1 MAETTQLTRH
11 IESYV
16 DSSSPTHQAASLNA
30 IASLVNTDALTL
42 EALIR
47 ELEMY
52 LTTTDN
58 VVRARGILLL
68 AEVMTHIESKP
79 LNSATIHSLVGFF
92 KDRLADWRA
101 VRGALVGCLALIRRK
116 SVVGMVT
123 DSDAT
128 TIAQSFLQYMQVQS
142 LGQHYDRK
150 LCFELLDCLL
160 ERYFDAVTTLGED
173 LIYGICEAIDA
184 EKDPDCLK
192 LAFHIVESLAQ
203 LNPDSSGLL
212 ASFAKDV
219 FDILEPYFPIHF
231 TRWRYSCAKRPVNIS
246 DGVNPR
252 RTVVWE
258 PIIRKFEAKLNKWN
272 HRNISMAGRT
282 TLINA
287 VLTALPLFY
296 MSFFRIPSAVIKRLT
311 AIQRRFL
318 WGGNSEGKKI
328 AWISWQQVC
337 APKEKGGLGI
347 KDIKVS
353 SQKFQTVA
361 SMGIFGENGWEWNF
375 SWRRHLFD
383 SELGEATAF
392 IDQTSALS
400 PVADLKDDWTA
411 LSFAWRLLWDRLPS
425 KDNLIS
431 RQIVLQNV
439 LCPFCQSQVE
449 SASHLFF
456 TCYKVMPLWW
466 EFNSW
471 VKEDRVLH
479 SKPMDNFLQHCSLAG
494 SRNSNRRRKI
504 WWIAAT
510 RSIWSLRNDMV
521 FNNQSFDISK
531 LMDRTIY
538 LTWSWL
544 RGWEKD
550 FTSAF
555 SSTPLFEPFVI
566 PLLLEKLSSSLH
578 SAKID
583 SLKYLRVCSSKYGAG
598 RIAKYAG
605 AIWSSLKDTLS
616 TYLGE
621 PDFSFTIA
629 PVDGIGFPEN
639 EFVLEAL
646 SLLQQLIVQNSSL
659 LVSLIID
666 DEDVNSI
673 FSTIAS
679 YETYDAI
686 PVQEKKKL
694 HAIGRCRELIVGSD
708 EPALQYVFEHETCC
722 TMLHRFSTPL
732 FNAFG
737 SVLAVSADRCPLDPD
752 TYIGVKGL
760 QILAM
765 FGSDV
770 FPIQK
775 SVFENILKKFMSI
788 IVEDFNKTI
797 LWEAALKAL
806 YQVGSFVQKFHESEK
821 AMSYRNLVVEKIVE
835 ILSLDDITLPFSLE
849 LEALSNIGMTGMKNM
864 LTILQGLGRAVFS
877 NLSKVHV
884 HRNLRSS
891 DIAVQLLECYSCQLL
906 PWIHENG
913 GSEDFVMQFVVDI
926 WSQAGNC
933 MDFSTLFEEKGLL
946 DAIMKAMKLSVG
958 SCAVESQNL
967 IIQKAYCVLSS
978 HTNFQQLKEVERLP
992 LTPGNYNISL
1002 RDEGLISLFASVVI
1016 AVFPKTYIPNKR
1028 VLMHLFII
1036 TLLRGGVVP
1045 VAQAL
1050 GSILNKLVSTSNSAE
1065 NSSDLTLEEA
1075 LDVIFNTKISFS
1087 STDNGRSNGNEMV
1100 LTDICLGIANDR
1112 MLQINAICGLS
1123 WIGKGLLLSGHEKI
1137 KDIIMIFLECLIS
1150 GTKSASPLIKDS
1162 LENTEEHIQDLL
1174 VMKCAADAFH
1184 VLMSDSEVCL
1194 NRKFHAMIRP
1204 LYKQR
1209 FSSSVMPILQQIIT
1223 KSHSSLSRSFLYR
1236 AFAHILSD
1244 TPMVAILSEAKKL
1257 IPVLLD
1263 CLSMLTEDIQD
1274 KDMLY
1279 GLLLVLSGILTEKNG
1294 QEAAI
1299 ENAHIIINC
1308 LIKLV
1313 DYPHKMLVRE
1323 TAIQCLVALS
1333 ELPHARIYPMR
1344 TQVLRAISKCLDDSK
1359 RAVRHEAVKCRQT
1372 CDSFTE
1378 RKI

>member
-160 ERYFDAVTTLGED
+160 ERYFDAVTTL
-173 LIYGICEAIDA
+173 
-184 EKDPDCLK
+184 
-192 LAFHIVESLAQ
+192 
-203 LNPDSSGLL
+203 
-212 ASFAKDV
+212 
-219 FDILEPYFPIHF
+219 
-231 TRWRYSCAKRPVNIS
+231 
-246 DGVNPR
+246 
-252 RTVVWE
+252 
-258 PIIRKFEAKLNKWN
+258 
-272 HRNISMAGRT
+272 
-282 TLINA
+282 
-287 VLTALPLFY
+287 
-296 MSFFRIPSAVIKRLT
+296 
-311 AIQRRFL
+311 
-318 WGGNSEGKKI
+318 
-328 AWISWQQVC
+328 
-337 APKEKGGLGI
+337 
-347 KDIKVS
+347 
-353 SQKFQTVA
+353 
-361 SMGIFGENGWEWNF
+361 
-375 SWRRHLFD
+375 
-383 SELGEATAF
+383 
-392 IDQTSALS
+392 
-400 PVADLKDDWTA
+400 
-411 LSFAWRLLWDRLPS
+411 
-425 KDNLIS
+425 
-431 RQIVLQNV
+431 
-439 LCPFCQSQVE
+439 
-449 SASHLFF
+449 
-456 TCYKVMPLWW
+456 
-466 EFNSW
+466 
-471 VKEDRVLH
+471 
-479 SKPMDNFLQHCSLAG
+479 
-494 SRNSNRRRKI
+494 
-504 WWIAAT
+504 
-510 RSIWSLRNDMV
+510 
-521 FNNQSFDISK
+521 
-531 LMDRTIY
+531 
-538 LTWSWL
+538 
-544 RGWEKD
+544 
-550 FTSAF
+550 SAF

-694 HAIGRCRELIVGSD
+694 HAIGRILNITAKTTISSCNAVFESLFSRLMDNLGFSVRFPNSDIPPSQRVKFGFLYVCIELLAGCRELIVGSD

-1123 WIGKGLLLSGHEKI
+1123 WIGKG
-1137 KDIIMIFLECLIS
+1137 
-1150 GTKSASPLIKDS
+1150 TKSASPLIKDS

>member
-16 DSSSPTHQAASLNA
+16 DSSSTPAQQASSLNA
-30 IASLVNTDALTL
+30 VASLVNTDALPL
-42 EALIR
+42 EALVR

-68 AEVMTHIESKP
+68 AEVMTRIESKP

-101 VRGALVGCLALIRRK
+101 VQGALVGCLALIRRK

-142 LGQHYDRK
+142 LGQYDRK

-160 ERYFDAVTTLGED
+160 ERYFDAVTTL
-173 LIYGICEAIDA
+173 
-184 EKDPDCLK
+184 
-192 LAFHIVESLAQ
+192 
-203 LNPDSSGLL
+203 
-212 ASFAKDV
+212 
-219 FDILEPYFPIHF
+219 
-231 TRWRYSCAKRPVNIS
+231 
-246 DGVNPR
+246 
-252 RTVVWE
+252 
-258 PIIRKFEAKLNKWN
+258 
-272 HRNISMAGRT
+272 
-282 TLINA
+282 
-287 VLTALPLFY
+287 
-296 MSFFRIPSAVIKRLT
+296 
-311 AIQRRFL
+311 
-318 WGGNSEGKKI
+318 
-328 AWISWQQVC
+328 
-337 APKEKGGLGI
+337 
-347 KDIKVS
+347 
-353 SQKFQTVA
+353 
-361 SMGIFGENGWEWNF
+361 
-375 SWRRHLFD
+375 
-383 SELGEATAF
+383 
-392 IDQTSALS
+392 
-400 PVADLKDDWTA
+400 
-411 LSFAWRLLWDRLPS
+411 
-425 KDNLIS
+425 
-431 RQIVLQNV
+431 
-439 LCPFCQSQVE
+439 
-449 SASHLFF
+449 
-456 TCYKVMPLWW
+456 
-466 EFNSW
+466 
-471 VKEDRVLH
+471 
-479 SKPMDNFLQHCSLAG
+479 
-494 SRNSNRRRKI
+494 
-504 WWIAAT
+504 
-510 RSIWSLRNDMV
+510 
-521 FNNQSFDISK
+521 
-531 LMDRTIY
+531 
-538 LTWSWL
+538 
-544 RGWEKD
+544 
-550 FTSAF
+550 SAF

-583 SLKYLRVCSSKYGAG
+583 SLKYLRVCSSKYGAE

-639 EFVLEAL
+639 EFVIEAL
-646 SLLQQLIVQNSSL
+646 SLLQQLIAQNSSL

-666 DEDVNSI
+666 DEDVNTI
-673 FSTIAS
+673 FSTITS

-694 HAIGRCRELIVGSD
+694 HAIGRILYITSKTTISSCNAMFESLFTRMMDNLGFSVRFPNGDISPSQRLKFGFLYLCIELLAGCRELIVGSE

-722 TMLHRFSTPL
+722 TMLHSFSTPL

-737 SVLAVSADRCPLDPD
+737 SVLAVSADRGPLDPD
-752 TYIGVKGL
+752 TYVGVKGL

-765 FGSDV
+765 FHSDV

-775 SVFENILKKFMSI
+775 SIFENILKKFMSI
-788 IVEDFNKTI
+788 IIEDFNKTI

-806 YQVGSFVQKFHESEK
+806 HHVGSFFQKFCESEK

-835 ILSLDDITLPFSLE
+835 ILSLDDITLSFSLKV
-849 LEALSNIGMTGMKNM
+849 EALLNIGKTGMKNM
-864 LTILQGLGRAVFS
+864 LTILQGLGRAVFA
-877 NLSKVHV
+877 NLSKV

-891 DIAVQLLECYSCQLL
+891 EIAVQLLECYSCQLL

-913 GSEDFVMQFVVDI
+913 GSEDFVMQFAVDI

-933 MDFSTLFEEKGLL
+933 MDLSTPFEGKGLL
-946 DAIMKAMKLSVG
+946 DAMMKAMRLSVG
-958 SCAVESQNL
+958 SCSVESQNL
-967 IIQKAYCVLSS
+967 IIRKAYSVLSS
-978 HTNFQQLKEVERLP
+978 HTNFQLKEVERLP
-992 LTPGNYNISL
+992 LTPGKYDISL
-1002 RDEGLISLFASVVI
+1002 RDEGIISLFASVVI
-1016 AVFPKTYIPNKR
+1016 AVCPKTYIPNIR
-1028 VLMHLFII
+1028 VLVHLFII
-1036 TLLRGGVVP
+1036 TLLRGVVP

-1050 GSILNKLVSTSNSAE
+1050 GSILNKLVSTSSTAE

-1075 LDVIFNTKISFS
+1075 LDAIFNTKISFS
-1087 STDNGRSNGNEMV
+1087 STDMLQRCNGTSNGNEMV
-1100 LTDICLGIANDR
+1100 FTDICLGIANDR

-1123 WIGKGLLLSGHEKI
+1123 WMGKGLLLRGHEKI
-1137 KDIIMIFLECLIS
+1137 KDITMIFMECLIS

-1162 LENTEEHIQDLL
+1162 LENTEEQIQDLL
-1174 VMKCAADAFH
+1174 VIKCATDAFH

-1194 NRKFHAMIRP
+1194 NRKFHATIRP

-1209 FSSSVMPILQQIIT
+1209 FFSSVMPILQQIIT

-1236 AFAHILSD
+1236 AFAHIMSD
-1244 TPMVAILSEAKKL
+1244 TPMVAIVSEAKKL

-1263 CLSMLTEDIQD
+1263 CLSMLTEIQD

-1279 GLLLVLSGILTEKNG
+1279 GLLLVLSGILMEKNG
-1294 QEAAI
+1294 QEAVV

-1313 DYPHKMLVRE
+1313 GYPHKMLVRE

-1372 CDSFTE
+1372 WSNVFVILQQFCVEEKEVT
-1378 RKI
+1378 

>member
-16 DSSSPTHQAASLNA
+16 DSSSTPAQQASSLNA
-30 IASLVNTDALTL
+30 VASLVNTDALPL
-42 EALIR
+42 EALVR

-68 AEVMTHIESKP
+68 AEVMTRIESKP

-101 VRGALVGCLALIRRK
+101 VQGALVGCLALIRRK

-142 LGQHYDRK
+142 LGQYDRK

-192 LAFHIVESLAQ
+192 LAFHIVASLAQ
-203 LNPDSSGLL
+203 LNPDSSSLL
-212 ASFAKDV
+212 ASYAKDV

-231 TRWRYSCAKRPVNIS
+231 T
-246 DGVNPR
+246 
-252 RTVVWE
+252 
-258 PIIRKFEAKLNKWN
+258 
-272 HRNISMAGRT
+272 H
-282 TLINA
+282 
-287 VLTALPLFY
+287 
-296 MSFFRIPSAVIKRLT
+296 PSSGDTHV
-311 AIQRRFL
+311 QRDDL
-318 WGGNSEGKKI
+318 S
-328 AWISWQQVC
+328 
-337 APKEKGGLGI
+337 
-347 KDIKVS
+347 
-353 SQKFQTVA
+353 
-361 SMGIFGENGWEWNF
+361 
-375 SWRRHLFD
+375 
-383 SELGEATAF
+383 
-392 IDQTSALS
+392 TS
-400 PVADLKDDWTA
+400 
-411 LSFAWRLLWDRLPS
+411 
-425 KDNLIS
+425 
-431 RQIVLQNV
+431 
-439 LCPFCQSQVE
+439 
-449 SASHLFF
+449 
-456 TCYKVMPLWW
+456 
-466 EFNSW
+466 
-471 VKEDRVLH
+471 
-479 SKPMDNFLQHCSLAG
+479 
-494 SRNSNRRRKI
+494 
-504 WWIAAT
+504 
-510 RSIWSLRNDMV
+510 
-521 FNNQSFDISK
+521 
-531 LMDRTIY
+531 LM
-538 LTWSWL
+538 
-544 RGWEKD
+544 
-550 FTSAF
+550 SAF

-583 SLKYLRVCSSKYGAG
+583 SLKYLRVCSSKYGAE

-639 EFVLEAL
+639 EFVIEAL
-646 SLLQQLIVQNSSL
+646 SLLQQLIAQNSSL

-666 DEDVNSI
+666 DEDVNTI
-673 FSTIAS
+673 FSTITS

-694 HAIGRCRELIVGSD
+694 HAIGRCRELIVGSE

-722 TMLHRFSTPL
+722 TMLHSFSTPL
-732 FNAFG
+732 FNAFC
-737 SVLAVSADRCPLDPD
+737 SVLAVSADRGPLDPD

-765 FGSDV
+765 FHSDV

-775 SVFENILKKFMSI
+775 SIFENILKKFMSI
-788 IVEDFNKTI
+788 IIEDFNKTI

-806 YQVGSFVQKFHESEK
+806 HHVGSFFQKFCESEK

-835 ILSLDDITLPFSLE
+835 ILSLDDITLSFSLKV
-849 LEALSNIGMTGMKNM
+849 EALLNIGKTGMKNM
-864 LTILQGLGRAVFS
+864 LTILQGLGRAVFA
-877 NLSKVHV
+877 NLSKV

-891 DIAVQLLECYSCQLL
+891 EIAVQLLECYSCQLL

-913 GSEDFVMQFVVDI
+913 GSEDFVMQFAVDI

-933 MDFSTLFEEKGLL
+933 MDLSTPFEGKGLL
-946 DAIMKAMKLSVG
+946 DAMMKAMRLSVG
-958 SCAVESQNL
+958 SCSVESQNL
-967 IIQKAYCVLSS
+967 IIRKAYSVLSS
-978 HTNFQQLKEVERLP
+978 HTNFQLKEVERLP
-992 LTPGNYNISL
+992 LTPGKYDISL
-1002 RDEGLISLFASVVI
+1002 RDEGIISLFASVVI
-1016 AVFPKTYIPNKR
+1016 AVCPKTYIPNIR
-1028 VLMHLFII
+1028 VLVHLFII
-1036 TLLRGGVVP
+1036 TLLRGVVP

-1050 GSILNKLVSTSNSAE
+1050 GSILNKLVSTSSTAE

-1075 LDVIFNTKISFS
+1075 LDAIFNTKISFS
-1087 STDNGRSNGNEMV
+1087 STDMLQRCNGTSNGNEMV
-1100 LTDICLGIANDR
+1100 FTDICLGIANDR

-1123 WIGKGLLLSGHEKI
+1123 WMGKGLLLRGHEKI
-1137 KDIIMIFLECLIS
+1137 KDITMIFMECLIS

-1162 LENTEEHIQDLL
+1162 LENTEEQIQDLL
-1174 VMKCAADAFH
+1174 VIKCATDAFH

-1194 NRKFHAMIRP
+1194 NRKFHATIRP

-1209 FSSSVMPILQQIIT
+1209 FFSSVMPILQQIIT

-1236 AFAHILSD
+1236 AFAHIMSD
-1244 TPMVAILSEAKKL
+1244 TPMVAIVSEAKKL

-1263 CLSMLTEDIQD
+1263 CLSMLTEIQD

-1279 GLLLVLSGILTEKNG
+1279 GLLLVLSGILMEKNG
-1294 QEAAI
+1294 QEAVV

-1313 DYPHKMLVRE
+1313 GYPHKMLVRE

-1372 CDSFTE
+1372 WASM
-1378 RKI
+1378 

>member
-16 DSSSPTHQAASLNA
+16 DSSSTPAQQASSLNA
-30 IASLVNTDALTL
+30 VASLVNTDALPL
-42 EALIR
+42 EALVR

-68 AEVMTHIESKP
+68 AEVMTRIESKP

-101 VRGALVGCLALIRRK
+101 VQGALVGCLALIRRK

-142 LGQHYDRK
+142 LGQYDRK

-192 LAFHIVESLAQ
+192 LAFHIVASLAQ
-203 LNPDSSGLL
+203 LNPDSSSLL
-212 ASFAKDV
+212 ASYAKDV

-231 TRWRYSCAKRPVNIS
+231 T
-246 DGVNPR
+246 
-252 RTVVWE
+252 
-258 PIIRKFEAKLNKWN
+258 
-272 HRNISMAGRT
+272 H
-282 TLINA
+282 
-287 VLTALPLFY
+287 
-296 MSFFRIPSAVIKRLT
+296 PSSGDTHV
-311 AIQRRFL
+311 QRDDL
-318 WGGNSEGKKI
+318 S
-328 AWISWQQVC
+328 
-337 APKEKGGLGI
+337 
-347 KDIKVS
+347 
-353 SQKFQTVA
+353 
-361 SMGIFGENGWEWNF
+361 
-375 SWRRHLFD
+375 
-383 SELGEATAF
+383 
-392 IDQTSALS
+392 TS
-400 PVADLKDDWTA
+400 
-411 LSFAWRLLWDRLPS
+411 
-425 KDNLIS
+425 
-431 RQIVLQNV
+431 
-439 LCPFCQSQVE
+439 
-449 SASHLFF
+449 
-456 TCYKVMPLWW
+456 
-466 EFNSW
+466 
-471 VKEDRVLH
+471 
-479 SKPMDNFLQHCSLAG
+479 
-494 SRNSNRRRKI
+494 
-504 WWIAAT
+504 
-510 RSIWSLRNDMV
+510 
-521 FNNQSFDISK
+521 
-531 LMDRTIY
+531 LM
-538 LTWSWL
+538 
-544 RGWEKD
+544 
-550 FTSAF
+550 SAF

-583 SLKYLRVCSSKYGAG
+583 SLKYLRVCSSKYGAE

-639 EFVLEAL
+639 EFVIEAL
-646 SLLQQLIVQNSSL
+646 SLLQQLIAQNSSL

-666 DEDVNSI
+666 DEDVNTI
-673 FSTIAS
+673 FSTITS

-694 HAIGRCRELIVGSD
+694 HAIGRCRELIVGSE

-722 TMLHRFSTPL
+722 TMLHSFSTPL
-732 FNAFG
+732 FNAFC
-737 SVLAVSADRCPLDPD
+737 SVLAVSADRGPLDPD

-765 FGSDV
+765 FHSDV

-775 SVFENILKKFMSI
+775 SIFENILKKFMSI
-788 IVEDFNKTI
+788 IIEDFNKTI

-806 YQVGSFVQKFHESEK
+806 HHVGSFFQKFCESEK

-835 ILSLDDITLPFSLE
+835 ILSLDDITLSFSLKV
-849 LEALSNIGMTGMKNM
+849 EALLNIGKTGMKNM
-864 LTILQGLGRAVFS
+864 LTILQG
-877 NLSKVHV
+877 
-884 HRNLRSS
+884 
-891 DIAVQLLECYSCQLL
+891 
-906 PWIHENG
+906 IHENG
-913 GSEDFVMQFVVDI
+913 GSEDFVMQFAVDI

-933 MDFSTLFEEKGLL
+933 MDLSTPFEGKGLL
-946 DAIMKAMKLSVG
+946 DAMMKAMRLSVG
-958 SCAVESQNL
+958 SCSVESQNL
-967 IIQKAYCVLSS
+967 IIRKAYSVLSS
-978 HTNFQQLKEVERLP
+978 HTNFQLKEVERLP
-992 LTPGNYNISL
+992 LTPGKYDISL
-1002 RDEGLISLFASVVI
+1002 RDEGIISLFASVVI
-1016 AVFPKTYIPNKR
+1016 AVCPKTYIPNIR
-1028 VLMHLFII
+1028 VLVHLFII
-1036 TLLRGGVVP
+1036 TLLRGVVP

-1050 GSILNKLVSTSNSAE
+1050 GSILNKLVSTSSTAE

-1075 LDVIFNTKISFS
+1075 LDAIFNTKISFS
-1087 STDNGRSNGNEMV
+1087 STDMLQRCNGTSNGNEMV
-1100 LTDICLGIANDR
+1100 FTDICLGIANDR

-1123 WIGKGLLLSGHEKI
+1123 WMGKGLLLRGHEKI
-1137 KDIIMIFLECLIS
+1137 KDITMIFMECLIS

-1162 LENTEEHIQDLL
+1162 LENTEEQIQDLL
-1174 VMKCAADAFH
+1174 VIKCATDAFH

-1194 NRKFHAMIRP
+1194 NRKFHATIRP

-1209 FSSSVMPILQQIIT
+1209 FFSSVMPILQQIIT

-1236 AFAHILSD
+1236 AFAHIMSD
-1244 TPMVAILSEAKKL
+1244 TPMVAIVSEAKKL

-1263 CLSMLTEDIQD
+1263 CLSMLTEIQD

-1279 GLLLVLSGILTEKNG
+1279 GLLLVLSGILMEKNG
-1294 QEAAI
+1294 QEAVV

-1313 DYPHKMLVRE
+1313 GYPHKMLVRE

-1372 CDSFTE
+1372 WASM
-1378 RKI
+1378 

>member
-16 DSSSPTHQAASLNA
+16 DSSSTPAQQASSLNA
-30 IASLVNTDALTL
+30 VASLVNTDALPL
-42 EALIR
+42 EALVR

-68 AEVMTHIESKP
+68 AEVMTRIESKP

-101 VRGALVGCLALIRRK
+101 VQGALVGCLALIRRK

-142 LGQHYDRK
+142 LGQYDRK

-192 LAFHIVESLAQ
+192 LAFHIVASLAQ
-203 LNPDSSGLL
+203 LNPDSSSLL
-212 ASFAKDV
+212 ASYAKDV

-231 TRWRYSCAKRPVNIS
+231 THITRLGQITLVFI
-246 DGVNPR
+246 
-252 RTVVWE
+252 VV
-258 PIIRKFEAKLNKWN
+258 
-272 HRNISMAGRT
+272 
-282 TLINA
+282 
-287 VLTALPLFY
+287 LF
-296 MSFFRIPSAVIKRLT
+296 
-311 AIQRRFL
+311 
-318 WGGNSEGKKI
+318 
-328 AWISWQQVC
+328 
-337 APKEKGGLGI
+337 
-347 KDIKVS
+347 
-353 SQKFQTVA
+353 
-361 SMGIFGENGWEWNF
+361 
-375 SWRRHLFD
+375 
-383 SELGEATAF
+383 
-392 IDQTSALS
+392 
-400 PVADLKDDWTA
+400 
-411 LSFAWRLLWDRLPS
+411 
-425 KDNLIS
+425 
-431 RQIVLQNV
+431 
-439 LCPFCQSQVE
+439 
-449 SASHLFF
+449 
-456 TCYKVMPLWW
+456 
-466 EFNSW
+466 
-471 VKEDRVLH
+471 
-479 SKPMDNFLQHCSLAG
+479 
-494 SRNSNRRRKI
+494 
-504 WWIAAT
+504 
-510 RSIWSLRNDMV
+510 
-521 FNNQSFDISK
+521 
-531 LMDRTIY
+531 
-538 LTWSWL
+538 
-544 RGWEKD
+544 
-550 FTSAF
+550 
-555 SSTPLFEPFVI
+555 
-566 PLLLEKLSSSLH
+566 
-578 SAKID
+578 
-583 SLKYLRVCSSKYGAG
+583 RVCSSKYGAE

-639 EFVLEAL
+639 EFVIEAL
-646 SLLQQLIVQNSSL
+646 SLLQQLIAQNSSL

-666 DEDVNSI
+666 DEDVNTI
-673 FSTIAS
+673 FSTITS

-694 HAIGRCRELIVGSD
+694 HAIGRILYITSKTTISSCNAMFESLFTRMMDNLGFSVRFPNGDISPSQRLKFGFLYLCIELLAGCRELIVGSE

-722 TMLHRFSTPL
+722 TMLHSFSTPL

-737 SVLAVSADRCPLDPD
+737 SVLAVSADRGPLDPD
-752 TYIGVKGL
+752 TYVGVKGL

-765 FGSDV
+765 FHSDV

-775 SVFENILKKFMSI
+775 SIFENILKKFMSI
-788 IVEDFNKTI
+788 IIEDFNKTI

-806 YQVGSFVQKFHESEK
+806 HHVGSFFQKFCESEK

-835 ILSLDDITLPFSLE
+835 ILSLDDITLSFSLKV
-849 LEALSNIGMTGMKNM
+849 EALLNIGKTGMKNM
-864 LTILQGLGRAVFS
+864 LTILQGLGRAVFA
-877 NLSKVHV
+877 NLSKV

-891 DIAVQLLECYSCQLL
+891 EIAVQLLECYSCQLL

-913 GSEDFVMQFVVDI
+913 GSEDFVMQFAVDI

-933 MDFSTLFEEKGLL
+933 MDLSTPFEGKGLL
-946 DAIMKAMKLSVG
+946 DAMMKAMRLSVG
-958 SCAVESQNL
+958 SCSVESQNL
-967 IIQKAYCVLSS
+967 IIRKAYSVLSS
-978 HTNFQQLKEVERLP
+978 HTNFQLKEVERLP
-992 LTPGNYNISL
+992 LTPGKYDISL
-1002 RDEGLISLFASVVI
+1002 RDEGIISLFASVVI
-1016 AVFPKTYIPNKR
+1016 AVCPKTYIPNIR
-1028 VLMHLFII
+1028 VLVHLFII
-1036 TLLRGGVVP
+1036 TLLRGVVP

-1050 GSILNKLVSTSNSAE
+1050 GSILNKLVSTSSTAE

-1075 LDVIFNTKISFS
+1075 LDAIFNTKISFS
-1087 STDNGRSNGNEMV
+1087 STDMLQRCNGTSNGNEMV
-1100 LTDICLGIANDR
+1100 FTDICLGIANDR

-1123 WIGKGLLLSGHEKI
+1123 WMGKGLLLRGHEKI
-1137 KDIIMIFLECLIS
+1137 KDITMIFMECLIS

-1162 LENTEEHIQDLL
+1162 LENTEEQIQDLL
-1174 VMKCAADAFH
+1174 VIKCATDAFH

-1194 NRKFHAMIRP
+1194 NRKFHATIRP

-1209 FSSSVMPILQQIIT
+1209 FFSSVMPILQQIIT

-1236 AFAHILSD
+1236 AFAHIMSD
-1244 TPMVAILSEAKKL
+1244 TPMVAIVSEAKKL

-1263 CLSMLTEDIQD
+1263 CLSMLTEIQD

-1279 GLLLVLSGILTEKNG
+1279 GLLLVLSGILMEKNG
-1294 QEAAI
+1294 QEAVV

-1313 DYPHKMLVRE
+1313 GYPHKMLVRE

-1372 CDSFTE
+1372 WSNVFVILQQFCVEEKEVT
-1378 RKI
+1378 

>member
-864 LTILQGLGRAVFS
+864 LTILQG
-877 NLSKVHV
+877 
-884 HRNLRSS
+884 
-891 DIAVQLLECYSCQLL
+891 
-906 PWIHENG
+906 IHENG

>member
-16 DSSSPTHQAASLNA
+16 DSSSTPAQQASSLNA
-30 IASLVNTDALTL
+30 VASLVNTDALPL
-42 EALIR
+42 EALVR

-68 AEVMTHIESKP
+68 AEVMTRIESKP

-101 VRGALVGCLALIRRK
+101 VQGALVGCLALIRRK

-142 LGQHYDRK
+142 LGQYDRK

-192 LAFHIVESLAQ
+192 LAFHIVASLAQ
-203 LNPDSSGLL
+203 LNPDSSSLL
-212 ASFAKDV
+212 ASYAKDV

-231 TRWRYSCAKRPVNIS
+231 T
-246 DGVNPR
+246 
-252 RTVVWE
+252 
-258 PIIRKFEAKLNKWN
+258 
-272 HRNISMAGRT
+272 H
-282 TLINA
+282 
-287 VLTALPLFY
+287 
-296 MSFFRIPSAVIKRLT
+296 PSSGDTHV
-311 AIQRRFL
+311 QRDDL
-318 WGGNSEGKKI
+318 S
-328 AWISWQQVC
+328 
-337 APKEKGGLGI
+337 
-347 KDIKVS
+347 
-353 SQKFQTVA
+353 
-361 SMGIFGENGWEWNF
+361 
-375 SWRRHLFD
+375 
-383 SELGEATAF
+383 
-392 IDQTSALS
+392 TS
-400 PVADLKDDWTA
+400 
-411 LSFAWRLLWDRLPS
+411 
-425 KDNLIS
+425 
-431 RQIVLQNV
+431 
-439 LCPFCQSQVE
+439 
-449 SASHLFF
+449 
-456 TCYKVMPLWW
+456 
-466 EFNSW
+466 
-471 VKEDRVLH
+471 
-479 SKPMDNFLQHCSLAG
+479 
-494 SRNSNRRRKI
+494 
-504 WWIAAT
+504 
-510 RSIWSLRNDMV
+510 
-521 FNNQSFDISK
+521 
-531 LMDRTIY
+531 LM
-538 LTWSWL
+538 
-544 RGWEKD
+544 
-550 FTSAF
+550 SAF

-583 SLKYLRVCSSKYGAG
+583 SLKYLRVCSSKYGAE

-639 EFVLEAL
+639 EFVIEAL
-646 SLLQQLIVQNSSL
+646 SLLQQLIAQNSSL

-666 DEDVNSI
+666 DEDVNTI
-673 FSTIAS
+673 FSTITS

-694 HAIGRCRELIVGSD
+694 HAIGRILYITSKTTISSCNAMFESLFTRMMDNLGFSVRFPNGDISPSQRLKFGFLYLCIELLAGCRELIVGSE

-722 TMLHRFSTPL
+722 TMLHSFSTPL

-737 SVLAVSADRCPLDPD
+737 SVLAVSADRGPLDPD
-752 TYIGVKGL
+752 TYVGVKGL

-765 FGSDV
+765 FHSDV

-775 SVFENILKKFMSI
+775 SIFENILKKFMSI
-788 IVEDFNKTI
+788 IIEDFNKTI

-806 YQVGSFVQKFHESEK
+806 HHVGSFFQKFCESEK

-835 ILSLDDITLPFSLE
+835 ILSLDDITLSFSLKV
-849 LEALSNIGMTGMKNM
+849 EALLNIGKTGMKNM
-864 LTILQGLGRAVFS
+864 LTILQGLGRAVFA
-877 NLSKVHV
+877 NLSKVYV

-891 DIAVQLLECYSCQLL
+891 EIAVQLLECYSCQLL

-913 GSEDFVMQFVVDI
+913 GSEDFVMQFAVDI

-933 MDFSTLFEEKGLL
+933 MDLSTPFEGKGLL
-946 DAIMKAMKLSVG
+946 DAMMKAMRLSVG
-958 SCAVESQNL
+958 SCSVESQNL
-967 IIQKAYCVLSS
+967 IIRKAYSVLSS
-978 HTNFQQLKEVERLP
+978 HTNFQLKEVERLP
-992 LTPGNYNISL
+992 LTPGKYDISL
-1002 RDEGLISLFASVVI
+1002 RDEGIISLFASVVI
-1016 AVFPKTYIPNKR
+1016 AVCPKTYIPNIR
-1028 VLMHLFII
+1028 VLVHLFII
-1036 TLLRGGVVP
+1036 TLLRGVVP

-1050 GSILNKLVSTSNSAE
+1050 GSILNKLVSTSSTAE

-1075 LDVIFNTKISFS
+1075 LDAIFNTKISFS
-1087 STDNGRSNGNEMV
+1087 STDMLQRCNGTSNGNEMV
-1100 LTDICLGIANDR
+1100 FTDICLGIANDR

-1123 WIGKGLLLSGHEKI
+1123 WMGKGLLLRGHEKI
-1137 KDIIMIFLECLIS
+1137 KDITMIFMECLIS

-1162 LENTEEHIQDLL
+1162 LENTEEQIQDLL
-1174 VMKCAADAFH
+1174 VIKCATDAFH

-1194 NRKFHAMIRP
+1194 NRKFHATIRP

-1209 FSSSVMPILQQIIT
+1209 FFSSVMPILQQIIT

-1236 AFAHILSD
+1236 AFAHIMSD
-1244 TPMVAILSEAKKL
+1244 TPMVAIVSEAKKL

-1263 CLSMLTEDIQD
+1263 CLSMLTEIQD

-1279 GLLLVLSGILTEKNG
+1279 GLLLVLSGILMEKNG
-1294 QEAAI
+1294 QEAVV

-1313 DYPHKMLVRE
+1313 GYPHKMLVRE

-1372 CDSFTE
+1372 WASM
-1378 RKI
+1378 

>member
-231 TRWRYSCAKRPVNIS
+231 TR
-246 DGVNPR
+246 
-252 RTVVWE
+252 
-258 PIIRKFEAKLNKWN
+258 
-272 HRNISMAGRT
+272 
-282 TLINA
+282 
-287 VLTALPLFY
+287 
-296 MSFFRIPSAVIKRLT
+296 PSSGDTHV
-311 AIQRRFL
+311 QRDL
-318 WGGNSEGKKI
+318 S
-328 AWISWQQVC
+328 
-337 APKEKGGLGI
+337 
-347 KDIKVS
+347 
-353 SQKFQTVA
+353 
-361 SMGIFGENGWEWNF
+361 
-375 SWRRHLFD
+375 
-383 SELGEATAF
+383 
-392 IDQTSALS
+392 TS
-400 PVADLKDDWTA
+400 
-411 LSFAWRLLWDRLPS
+411 
-425 KDNLIS
+425 
-431 RQIVLQNV
+431 
-439 LCPFCQSQVE
+439 
-449 SASHLFF
+449 
-456 TCYKVMPLWW
+456 
-466 EFNSW
+466 
-471 VKEDRVLH
+471 
-479 SKPMDNFLQHCSLAG
+479 
-494 SRNSNRRRKI
+494 
-504 WWIAAT
+504 
-510 RSIWSLRNDMV
+510 
-521 FNNQSFDISK
+521 
-531 LMDRTIY
+531 LM
-538 LTWSWL
+538 
-544 RGWEKD
+544 
-550 FTSAF
+550 SAF

-694 HAIGRCRELIVGSD
+694 HAIGRILNITAKTTISSCNAVFESLFSRLMDNLGFSVRFPNSDIPPSQRVKFGFLYVCIELLAGCRELIVGSD

-877 NLSKVHV
+877 NLSKV

-1372 CDSFTE
+1372 WAST
-1378 RKI
+1378 